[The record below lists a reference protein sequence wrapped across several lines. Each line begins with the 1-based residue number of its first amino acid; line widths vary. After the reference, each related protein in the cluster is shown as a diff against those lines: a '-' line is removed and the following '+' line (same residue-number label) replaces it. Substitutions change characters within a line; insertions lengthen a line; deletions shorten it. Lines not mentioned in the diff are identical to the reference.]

1 MSGARPS
8 GARRKARRR
17 AVEVLYE
24 AEVRG
29 IPVDEVI
36 ERRLAQ
42 PEPPINE
49 FTERLARSIDDR
61 RARIDELLD
70 DYAIGWT
77 LERMPVVDR
86 NILRMGAYELLWASD
101 IPDGVAIAEA
111 VGVAKELSTDESP
124 NFVSGLLSRLMEN
137 KATLAL

>member
-1 MSGARPS
+1 MS

-24 AEVRG
+24 SEVRG
-29 IPVDEVI
+29 TSVEDVI
-36 ERRLAQ
+36 KRRLAQ

-49 FTERLARSIDDR
+49 FTERLARSVNER
-61 RARIDELLD
+61 RDRIDELLG

-86 NILRMGAYELLWASD
+86 NILRMGAYELLWAED

-124 NFVSGLLSRLMEN
+124 NFISGLLSRLMEN
-137 KATLAL
+137 KSTLSL

>member
-1 MSGARPS
+1 MS

-24 AEVRG
+24 SELRDISVE
-29 IPVDEVI
+29 EVI
-36 ERRLAQ
+36 KRRRAQ

-49 FTERLARSIDDR
+49 FTEQLARSVDER
-61 RARIDELLD
+61 RERIDELLEA
-70 DYAIGWT
+70 YAIGWT

-86 NILRMGAYELLWASD
+86 NILRMGAYELLWADD

-111 VGVAKELSTDESP
+111 VAVAKELSTDESP
-124 NFVSGLLSRLMEN
+124 TFINGLLSRLMQKKE
-137 KATLAL
+137 TLAL

>member
-1 MSGARPS
+1 MS

-24 AEVRG
+24 AEVRN
-29 IPVDEVI
+29 ISVEEVI
-36 ERRLAQ
+36 GRRRAQ

-49 FTERLARSIDDR
+49 FTEQLARSIDEHR
-61 RARIDELLD
+61 RRIDDLLD
-70 DYAIGWT
+70 TYAIGWT

-86 NILRMGAYELLWASD
+86 NILRMGAYELLWAED
-101 IPDGVAIAEA
+101 IPDAVAIAEA

-124 NFVSGLLSRLMEN
+124 NFVNGLLSRLMEN
-137 KATLAL
+137 KAKLAL

>member
-1 MSGARPS
+1 MS

-24 AEVRG
+24 AEVRSTS
-29 IPVDEVI
+29 VEDVI
-36 ERRLAQ
+36 KRRRAQ
-42 PEPPINE
+42 PEPPIND
-49 FTERLARSIDDR
+49 FTELLARAVDER
-61 RARIDELLD
+61 RVRIDGLLD

-86 NILRMGAYELLWASD
+86 NILRMGAYELLWAED

-124 NFVSGLLSRLMEN
+124 NFISGLLSRLMEN
-137 KATLAL
+137 KSTLSL

>member
-1 MSGARPS
+1 MS

-29 IPVDEVI
+29 TTVEDVI
-36 ERRLAQ
+36 KRRLAQ

-49 FTERLARSIDDR
+49 FTERLARSVDER
-61 RARIDELLD
+61 RGRIDELLD
-70 DYAIGWT
+70 EYAIGWT

-86 NILRMGAYELLWASD
+86 NILRMGAFELLWAED

-111 VGVAKELSTDESP
+111 VGRESMTAGTVMP
-124 NFVSGLLSRLMEN
+124 AAWRSVTRS
-137 KATLAL
+137 

>member
-1 MSGARPS
+1 MS

-29 IPVDEVI
+29 TSVEDVI
-36 ERRLAQ
+36 GRRRAQ

-49 FTERLARSIDDR
+49 FTENLARSVDGR
-61 RARIDELLD
+61 RERIDELLGA
-70 DYAIGWT
+70 YAIGWT

-86 NILRMGAYELLWASD
+86 NILRMGAYELLSAED

-124 NFVSGLLSRLMEN
+124 NFISGLLSRLMEN
-137 KATLAL
+137 KATLSL

>member
-1 MSGARPS
+1 
-8 GARRKARRR
+8 
-17 AVEVLYE
+17 VEVLYE
-24 AEVRG
+24 SEVRSTS
-29 IPVDEVI
+29 VEDVI
-36 ERRLAQ
+36 KRRRAQ

-49 FTERLARSIDDR
+49 FTELLARSVDER

-70 DYAIGWT
+70 EYAIGWT

-86 NILRMGAYELLWASD
+86 NILRMGAYELLWAED

-124 NFVSGLLSRLMEN
+124 NFISGLLSRLMEN
-137 KATLAL
+137 KSTLSL

>member
-1 MSGARPS
+1 MS

-24 AEVRG
+24 SEVRG
-29 IPVDEVI
+29 ISVDDVI
-36 ERRLAQ
+36 ARRRAQ

-49 FTERLARSIDDR
+49 FTQSLARSIDER

-70 DYAIGWT
+70 TYAIGWT

-86 NILRMGAYELLWASD
+86 NILRMGAYELLWD
-101 IPDGVAIAEA
+101 DGIPDGVAIAEA
-111 VGVAKELSTDESP
+111 VGVAKELSTDDSP
-124 NFVSGLLSRLMEN
+124 SFISGLLSRLMEN
-137 KATLAL
+137 KSTLAL

>member
-1 MSGARPS
+1 MS

-29 IPVDEVI
+29 TTVEDVI
-36 ERRLAQ
+36 KRRLAQ

-49 FTERLARSIDDR
+49 FTERLARSVDER
-61 RARIDELLD
+61 RERIDGLLNE
-70 DYAIGWT
+70 YAIGWT

-86 NILRMGAYELLWASD
+86 NILRMGAFELLWADD

-111 VGVAKELSTDESP
+111 VGVAKELSTDDSP
-124 NFVSGLLSRLMEN
+124 NFISGLLSRLMEN
-137 KATLAL
+137 KSTLSL

>member
-1 MSGARPS
+1 MS

-29 IPVDEVI
+29 TTVEDVI
-36 ERRLAQ
+36 KRRLAQ

-49 FTERLARSIDDR
+49 FTERLARSVDER
-61 RARIDELLD
+61 RERIDELLNE
-70 DYAIGWT
+70 YAIGWT

-86 NILRMGAYELLWASD
+86 NILRMGAFELLWADD

-111 VGVAKELSTDESP
+111 VGVAKELSTDDSP
-124 NFVSGLLSRLMEN
+124 NFISGLLSRLMEN
-137 KATLAL
+137 KSTLSL

>member
-1 MSGARPS
+1 MS

-29 IPVDEVI
+29 TTVEDVI
-36 ERRLAQ
+36 ERRRAQ

-49 FTERLARSIDDR
+49 FTERLARSIDER
-61 RARIDELLD
+61 RERIDGLLD
-70 DYAIGWT
+70 EYAIGWT

-86 NILRMGAYELLWASD
+86 NILRMGAYELLWAED

-111 VGVAKELSTDESP
+111 VGVAKELSTDDSP
-124 NFVSGLLSRLMEN
+124 NFISGLLSRLMEN
-137 KATLAL
+137 KSTLSL

>member
-1 MSGARPS
+1 MS

-24 AEVRG
+24 SEVRG
-29 IPVDEVI
+29 ISVEEVI
-36 ERRLAQ
+36 RRRRAQ

-49 FTERLARSIDDR
+49 FTEQLARAVDGHRD
-61 RARIDELLD
+61 RIDELLD
-70 DYAIGWT
+70 TYAIGWT

-86 NILRMGAYELLWASD
+86 NILRMGAYELLWAQD
-101 IPDGVAIAEA
+101 IPDAVAIAEA

-124 NFVSGLLSRLMEN
+124 NFVNGLLSRLMEN
-137 KATLAL
+137 KSTLAL

>member
-1 MSGARPS
+1 MS

-24 AEVRG
+24 AEVRSTS
-29 IPVDEVI
+29 VEDVI
-36 ERRLAQ
+36 KRRRAQ

-49 FTERLARSIDDR
+49 FTELLARSVDER
-61 RARIDELLD
+61 RERIDSLLD
-70 DYAIGWT
+70 EYAIGWT

-86 NILRMGAYELLWASD
+86 NILRMGAYELLWAED

-124 NFVSGLLSRLMEN
+124 NFISGLLSRLMEN
-137 KATLAL
+137 KSTLSL

>member
-1 MSGARPS
+1 MS

-24 AEVRG
+24 AEVRSTS
-29 IPVDEVI
+29 VEDVI
-36 ERRLAQ
+36 KRRRAQ

-49 FTERLARSIDDR
+49 FTELLARSVDER
-61 RARIDELLD
+61 RDRIDALLD
-70 DYAIGWT
+70 EYAIGWT

-86 NILRMGAYELLWASD
+86 NILRMGAYELLWAED

-124 NFVSGLLSRLMEN
+124 NFISGLLSRLMEN
-137 KATLAL
+137 KATLSL

>member
-1 MSGARPS
+1 MS

-24 AEVRG
+24 AEVRATS
-29 IPVDEVI
+29 VEDVI
-36 ERRLAQ
+36 RRRRAQ
-42 PEPPINE
+42 PEPPIND
-49 FTERLARSIDDR
+49 FTESLARSVDER
-61 RARIDELLD
+61 RERIDELLD
-70 DYAIGWT
+70 TYAIGWT

-86 NILRMGAYELLWASD
+86 NILRMGAYELLWADD

-137 KATLAL
+137 KSTLSL

>member
-1 MSGARPS
+1 MS

-24 AEVRG
+24 SEVRG
-29 IPVDEVI
+29 TTVEDVI
-36 ERRLAQ
+36 KRRLAQ

-49 FTERLARSIDDR
+49 FTERLARSVDER
-61 RARIDELLD
+61 RERIDELLD
-70 DYAIGWT
+70 EYAIGWT

-86 NILRMGAYELLWASD
+86 NILRMGAFELLWADD

-111 VGVAKELSTDESP
+111 VGVAKELSTDDSP
-124 NFVSGLLSRLMEN
+124 NFISGLLSRLMEN
-137 KATLAL
+137 KSTLSL

>member
-1 MSGARPS
+1 MS

-24 AEVRG
+24 SEVRG
-29 IPVDEVI
+29 ISVEDVI
-36 ERRLAQ
+36 KRRRAQ

-49 FTERLARSIDDR
+49 FTEGLARSVDER
-61 RARIDELLD
+61 RERIDELLNT
-70 DYAIGWT
+70 YAIGWT

-86 NILRMGAYELLWASD
+86 NILRMGAYELLWADD

-137 KATLAL
+137 KSTLSL

>member
-1 MSGARPS
+1 MS

-29 IPVDEVI
+29 ITIEEVI
-36 ERRLAQ
+36 KRRRAQ

-49 FTERLARSIDDR
+49 FTERLARSVDER
-61 RARIDELLD
+61 RGRIDELLD
-70 DYAIGWT
+70 EYAIGWT

-86 NILRMGAYELLWASD
+86 NILRMGAYELLWAED

-124 NFVSGLLSRLMEN
+124 NFISGLLSRLLEN
-137 KATLAL
+137 KSTLSL

>member
-1 MSGARPS
+1 MS

-29 IPVDEVI
+29 ITIEEVI
-36 ERRLAQ
+36 RRRRAQ

-49 FTERLARSIDDR
+49 FTERLARSVDER
-61 RARIDELLD
+61 RGRIDELLD
-70 DYAIGWT
+70 EYAIGWT

-86 NILRMGAYELLWASD
+86 NILRMGAYELLWAED

-124 NFVSGLLSRLMEN
+124 NFISGLLSRLLEN
-137 KATLAL
+137 KSTLSL